1 MQASQKWSEKRWERL
16 KHRKAAKSVANVS
29 EHHPCLGTSNVL
41 YSWWPNSTFLSWTCR
56 HPLYPPPR
64 QYNSH
69 CKIPTLSQQ
78 QGCLRWPCLSN
89 TPAMEAP
96 WKTSLLPLEQ
106 GWPFHYKIPSYEIQL
121 SNLSTQRSMWLLSPV
136 SLLFSVKTQDLCR
149 QRTWISH

>member
-1 MQASQKWSEKRWERL
+1 LHHRLHNARLVKLKWIKKRTARSLIRGATMQASQKWSEKRWERL
-16 KHRKAAKSVANVS
+16 RHRKAAKSAANVS

-56 HPLYPPPR
+56 HPLYPPPH

-96 WKTSLLPLEQ
+96 RKIRLLPPEQ
-106 GWPFHYKIPSYEIQL
+106 G
-121 SNLSTQRSMWLLSPV
+121 
-136 SLLFSVKTQDLCR
+136 
-149 QRTWISH
+149 